1 MHSNLQNLFGYKDK
15 FGRFDDPGSPLARD
29 RAETIQRVAQNFTSP
44 ITADARTIGQIRADQ
59 EARMRENARLRN
71 ESFRKG
77 RACSTKI
84 S

>member
-1 MHSNLQNLFGYKDK
+1 M
-15 FGRFDDPGSPLARD
+15 
-29 RAETIQRVAQNFTSP
+29 QRVAQNFTSP
-44 ITADARTIGQIRADQ
+44 IVGDARTIGQIRADQ

-71 ESFRKG
+71 ESFQKR